1 MAIALHAI
9 DNIMQALKNNTV
21 FCWGVATYA
30 SSHYAVKVF
39 LVVIQYFDWKNS
51 GLQSKL
57 IEVQQQWNESAET
70 VAQYIK
76 GNLKQHV
83 Y

>member
-1 MAIALHAI
+1 
-9 DNIMQALKNNTV
+9 
-21 FCWGVATYA
+21 
-30 SSHYAVKVF
+30 VF

-57 IEVQQQWNESAET
+57 IEVQQQSNESAEI
-70 VAQYIK
+70 VVQHIK